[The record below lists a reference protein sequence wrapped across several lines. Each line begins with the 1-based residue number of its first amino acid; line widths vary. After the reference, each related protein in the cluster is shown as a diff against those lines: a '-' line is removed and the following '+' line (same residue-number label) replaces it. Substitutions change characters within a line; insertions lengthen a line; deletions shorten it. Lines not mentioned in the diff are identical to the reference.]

1 MILSGGR
8 VGAGWGQVGGG
19 IRSKKTEFMEGAR
32 VSAPKRCPRKFLC
45 EVLTPQNVTI
55 FGIGSF
61 NEVIE
66 MEQVL
71 RVGPGA
77 MGRG

>member
-1 MILSGGR
+1 
-8 VGAGWGQVGGG
+8 
-19 IRSKKTEFMEGAR
+19 MEGAR
-32 VSAPKRCPRKFLC
+32 VSAPKRCPPKFLC

-66 MEQVL
+66 MEQSPKGRPWCHGKRL
-71 RVGPGA
+71 RHRKTP
-77 MGRG
+77 